1 MTKCSPT
8 LCGRSMQRMG
18 SSLMLRLP
26 PSVMITI
33 LVSWDELKEVP
44 CLGERTIKNL
54 NNYGRDV

>member
-1 MTKCSPT
+1 MFANALWSIHAKDGVVTDVAFA
-8 LCGRSMQRMG
+8 
-18 SSLMLRLP
+18 

>member
-1 MTKCSPT
+1 MFANALWSIHAKDA
-8 LCGRSMQRMG
+8 
-18 SSLMLRLP
+18 SLMLRLP